1 MTTTTQTYDVQNTA
15 AGLFQPLVTLIR
27 HVRQFASIV
36 EERRQVRAMLDL
48 DDHRLSDIGL
58 ERDDIR
64 AALCGPLS
72 ASPGAHLQRVKEQ
85 RNSDRLKRLLR

>member
-15 AGLFQPLVTLIR
+15 AGVFEPFVTLIR
-27 HVRQFASIV
+27 RVRHYASIV

-48 DDHRLSDIGL
+48 DDHLLRDIGL

-64 AALCGPLS
+64 EALSGPLS

-85 RNSDRLKRLLR
+85 RNRNRLERLLC